1 MPATV
6 SQPAI
11 SALVVGPA
19 DALESMLPAE
29 AVIEV
34 DRANSPADAI
44 VHVARKPYHLVLIDH
59 TAEGDVTEEQ
69 LGYIR
74 ALQAIRPGTKTIVL
88 VSHTTTGKVIEA
100 LRHGVAAY
108 FSRPF
113 DPSAVQRTIATALST
128 PNWSD
133 GIELLSAS
141 PEFISIRLRCSMDTA
156 DRLTLFMRE
165 VPCALAVR
173 ERTDL
178 SVAFREMLLNA
189 IEHGGK
195 LDPNEWVR
203 VSRVRTQRAVVYYI
217 QDPGEGFSRSD
228 LKHAAISNPGN
239 PFAHLEIRAAENMR
253 PGGFGMLLTT
263 RSVDEVIYNQQG
275 NEVILIKRLD

>member
-113 DPSAVQRTIATALST
+113 DPSAVQRAIATALST
-128 PNWSD
+128 PNSFD
-133 GIELLSAS
+133 GIDLLSAS

-165 VPCALAVR
+165 VPCALADR

-203 VSRVRTQRAVVYYI
+203 VSRVRTRRAIVYYI

-263 RSVDEVIYNQQG
+263 RSVDEVIYNENG
-275 NEVILIKRLD
+275 NEVILIKYLD

>member
-74 ALQAIRPGTKTIVL
+74 ALQAIHPGSKTIVL
-88 VSHTTTGKVIEA
+88 VPTP
-100 LRHGVAAY
+100 LRA
-108 FSRPF
+108 R
-113 DPSAVQRTIATALST
+113 
-128 PNWSD
+128 
-133 GIELLSAS
+133 
-141 PEFISIRLRCSMDTA
+141 
-156 DRLTLFMRE
+156 
-165 VPCALAVR
+165 
-173 ERTDL
+173 
-178 SVAFREMLLNA
+178 
-189 IEHGGK
+189 
-195 LDPNEWVR
+195 
-203 VSRVRTQRAVVYYI
+203 
-217 QDPGEGFSRSD
+217 
-228 LKHAAISNPGN
+228 
-239 PFAHLEIRAAENMR
+239 
-253 PGGFGMLLTT
+253 
-263 RSVDEVIYNQQG
+263 
-275 NEVILIKRLD
+275 